1 MKKYITIIFF
11 IIWITPLYTQ
21 TYYDSNDL
29 KYYLD
34 FSNKIAN
41 LKFQE
46 YKIKGPIEEINS
58 FNGNRYTLIEGD
70 SIHWLLQQSNSKNK
84 YLSYL
89 IIKGE
94 YKDIVKL
101 AKRESSMKKIEVIKS
116 DRIFSGYFKD
126 YFNFVNEFEYEKIN
140 WDRLI
145 GEYLQDAGLTGKYK
159 IKIYRN
165 NGVNYF
171 NLDINGYLELS
182 KKDIVMETNL
192 PTLTK
197 FIGKYDA
204 DLNTNLEFI
213 KKGIIAGRIS
223 LQDRAIFSLN
233 INLEKKMGTLTLLE
247 VEVDDDGGESIKRKT
262 TTFTIEE

>member
-1 MKKYITIIFF
+1 MKK
-11 IIWITPLYTQ
+11 
-21 TYYDSNDL
+21 L
-29 KYYLD
+29 K
-34 FSNKIAN
+34 
-41 LKFQE
+41 
-46 YKIKGPIEEINS
+46 
-58 FNGNRYTLIEGD
+58 
-70 SIHWLLQQSNSKNK
+70 
-84 YLSYL
+84 
-89 IIKGE
+89 
-94 YKDIVKL
+94 
-101 AKRESSMKKIEVIKS
+101 VIKS

-140 WDRLI
+140 RDRLI

-159 IKIYRN
+159 IKIYRD